1 MTVTFYTQHK
11 QVSLGQNIKDLL
23 RGWPSWF
30 SELGMGVHFKEL
42 TGIAL
47 EETFIQNVDLKGK
60 CLLNYSTVC
69 MVLVTLLADCNQGEN
84 VKRC

>member
-47 EETFIQNVDLKGK
+47 EETFIQNGPEGEVSPELQ
-60 CLLNYSTVC
+60 YS
-69 MVLVTLLADCNQGEN
+69 LYGSCNTCNTSCRLQP
-84 VKRC
+84 R